1 MSGHDFKFGRE
12 VGFFQRMFGQSFT
25 PKEVD
30 AIQRREGQRRR
41 LGRAARRAETAAS
54 WRAANGVL
62 RWTA

>member
-30 AIQRREGQRRR
+30 AIQRREGQRYSDTFGT
-41 LGRAARRAETAAS
+41 LENEVHAS
-54 WRAANGVL
+54 SCIE
-62 RWTA
+62 